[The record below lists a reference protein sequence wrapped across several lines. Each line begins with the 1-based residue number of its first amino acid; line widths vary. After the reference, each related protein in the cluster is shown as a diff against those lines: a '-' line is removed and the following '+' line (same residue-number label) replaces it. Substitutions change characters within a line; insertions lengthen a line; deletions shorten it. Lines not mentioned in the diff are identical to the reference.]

1 MLKLNNC
8 QLFQKI
14 SFTHTLICS
23 QAAGKVL
30 ERVET
35 KDPHFV
41 FIRDVPITLLRIY
54 WAQHTLRNINMM

>member
-35 KDPHFV
+35 KDFV

-54 WAQHTLRNINMM
+54 WAQHTLININMM